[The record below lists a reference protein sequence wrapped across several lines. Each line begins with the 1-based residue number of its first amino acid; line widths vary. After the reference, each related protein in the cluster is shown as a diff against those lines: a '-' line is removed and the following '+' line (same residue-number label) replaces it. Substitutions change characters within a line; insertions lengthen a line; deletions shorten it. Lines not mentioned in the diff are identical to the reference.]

1 MAKKGLG
8 RGLGALLG
16 DDKPQIISPVQN
28 APTDGNSVCELK
40 LVDIEPNRDQ
50 PRKEFDEEKLSEL
63 AESIR
68 QHGVISPIIVKRSA
82 NGFYSIIAGERRW
95 RAAKKAGL
103 KTIPA
108 IVKELSEIEVS
119 EIALIENL
127 QRQDLNPVEEALGY
141 KRLMD
146 EYSLTQEQI
155 AEKMSKS
162 RSSVANALRLLNLA
176 DDVLEMIK
184 NGKISFGHAKLILSL
199 SDKNKQSELAKI
211 IADEDLSVR
220 ATEQLLKQKPTAK
233 KTPPKTDLNLKLAFD
248 EIAKSVSTSLGAKV
262 RIAGKG
268 DKGTIQIEYYSKEEL
283 ERIVKILNK

>member
-28 APTDGNSVCELK
+28 ASTDENSVCELK

-82 NGFYSIIAGERRW
+82 NGFYGIIAGERRW

-108 IVKELSEIEVS
+108 IIKELSEIEVS

-233 KTPPKTDLNLKLAFD
+233 KTPPKTDLN
-248 EIAKSVSTSLGAKV
+248 
-262 RIAGKG
+262 
-268 DKGTIQIEYYSKEEL
+268 
-283 ERIVKILNK
+283 

>member
-28 APTDGNSVCELK
+28 ASTDENSVCELK

-82 NGFYSIIAGERRW
+82 NGFYGIIAGERRW

-108 IVKELSEIEVS
+108 IIKELSEIEVS

-184 NGKISFGHAKLILSL
+184 NGKICCEVLC
-199 SDKNKQSELAKI
+199 
-211 IADEDLSVR
+211 
-220 ATEQLLKQKPTAK
+220 T
-233 KTPPKTDLNLKLAFD
+233 
-248 EIAKSVSTSLGAKV
+248 
-262 RIAGKG
+262 GK
-268 DKGTIQIEYYSKEEL
+268 
-283 ERIVKILNK
+283 